1 LDVLFGELRRQIAG
15 KSAANLLYV
24 RRGGKLAPA
33 PAANRP
39 ATRAAKFEDSF
50 RQQRSPVKGAVKGTV
65 KNAA

>member
-1 LDVLFGELRRQIAG
+1 MLFGELRRQIAT
-15 KSAANLLYV
+15 KSAANLLHV
-24 RRGGKLAPA
+24 RCAGKLAPA
-33 PAANRP
+33 PAAKQP